1 MDTVTDDDSLPQSD
15 SSPGP
20 GRKETLTQALE
31 RLEQA
36 GNGEQLAVRDMVHS
50 VNDRGFGPLILL
62 PALITFLPTG
72 GIPGVPAVAAMIIVI
87 VSAQMLLGW
96 QDPWLPKRVMRLTVE
111 RQRFVELLRKSHVVT
126 RRIDKVIRPRMQWVV
141 STKGT
146 RLVGF
151 VTILVALSMIP
162 TGLIP
167 FLTALPSGFLVIL
180 SVGLVARDGLL
191 VLIGMAMGGASI
203 AMLPWLLQQAT

>member
-1 MDTVTDDDSLPQSD
+1 MDRVSEQQAQSY
-15 SSPGP
+15 SEQANSEQ
-20 GRKETLTQALE
+20 KETLTEALE

-36 GNGEQLAVRDMVHS
+36 GDGEQLSVSDMVSS
-50 VNDRGFGPLILL
+50 VQDRGFGPLILL

-72 GIPGVPAVAAMIIVI
+72 GIPGVPVVAAVIIVL

-96 QDPWLPKRVMRLTVE
+96 QDPWLPKRVTRLTVD
-111 RQRFVELLRKSHVVT
+111 RQRFVELLRKSHFVT

-141 STKGT
+141 SSKGT

-151 VTILVALSMIP
+151 MTILVALSMIP

-167 FLTALPSGFLVIL
+167 FLTALPSGFLVML

-191 VLIGMAMGGASI
+191 VLISTSLGAVSI
-203 AMLPWLLQQAT
+203 ALLPWVLQQAA